1 MNFPH
6 LFSPLEIRGKR
17 LKNRIMSSGHDTSM
31 PTDNLVNEPLVA
43 YHRARARGG
52 AGLIVM
58 QVAGVHDSARY
69 TSHVLMATDDAC
81 IPGYRRVAEACHA
94 EGCVVLSQI
103 FHPGREIMES
113 ADGLLAV
120 AYSASASPNE
130 RFRVMPRE
138 LDQPLID
145 EIVAGYAAAARRL
158 HEAGLDGVEVVASHG
173 YLPAQF
179 LNPRVNRRKDGYNG
193 DLDARLRFLREVLA
207 AVRAATSEDFIVGL
221 RLSADERDPEGL
233 SESESLQ
240 AAEAVQGELDYLHI
254 VAGTSASLG
263 GAIHIVPPMAI
274 EPAYLAREA
283 GTFKARLAIPLFV
296 TGRINQ
302 PQEAEAILAR
312 GQADVCGMTRALIC
326 DPQMPNKAEAGRS
339 DDVRA
344 CIACNQA
351 CIGHFHRGYPISCIQ
366 HPETGREL
374 TYATP
379 NPASRRK
386 RVLVAGG
393 GPAGMKAAAVAAQR
407 GHEVVLCEAGA
418 QLGGQVNLA
427 QLLPRRAEFG
437 GASTNLQR
445 EMQLAGVEVRR
456 NTPVDRA
463 LVERERPDLVIVAT
477 GAEPYWPP
485 FERGGELQVVDA
497 WQVLRGEVRVGR
509 SVLVTDW
516 RGDWIGPGIAEKL
529 VREGHQVR
537 LAVNGTHCG
546 ESLPLYVRD
555 QLAGELHRLGI
566 PVTPYARLYGCDDT
580 TVYMQHSASGEAM
593 LFEEVDTLVLCQGHQ
608 PVDRLADSLHGLAE
622 VLRIGDCLAPPPPHR
637 RGGDLRRAQGRL
649 EHLSG
654 AAAAPS
660 TGPGPAPRMPQ
671 TQPGPRR
678 MPRPSPPDAT
688 DTPRSETH
696 FLGTRIR
703 GLRKRRGLTLA
714 ELAAQSELTAGY
726 ISQLERNL
734 AYPSIPALFNIAR
747 SLGVTIQWF
756 FASEAAVDPADAGY
770 VVRRNTRM
778 SVHYED
784 GIIDELLTPQPSR
797 QLEILHS
804 RFPPGTY
811 SQQSYSHEGE
821 EAGYIL
827 SGIFELW
834 VGDRHF
840 QLREGDSFSYS
851 SQEPHRY
858 GNPGDSDTLVLW
870 VITPPTF

>member
-622 VLRIGDCLAPPPPHR
+622 VLRIGDCLAPPHR

>member
-94 EGCVVLSQI
+94 EGCMVLSQI

-138 LDQPLID
+138 LDQTLID

-158 HEAGLDGVEVVASHG
+158 HQAGLDGVEVVASHG

-207 AVRAATSEDFIVGL
+207 AVRTATSEDFIVGL

-302 PQEAEAILAR
+302 PQEAETILAR

-344 CIACNQA
+344 CIACNQT

-374 TYATP
+374 TYAMP
-379 NPASRRK
+379 NPPSRRK

-566 PVTPYARLYGCDDT
+566 PVTPYARL
-580 TVYMQHSASGEAM
+580 
-593 LFEEVDTLVLCQGHQ
+593 
-608 PVDRLADSLHGLAE
+608 
-622 VLRIGDCLAPPPPHR
+622 
-637 RGGDLRRAQGRL
+637 
-649 EHLSG
+649 
-654 AAAAPS
+654 
-660 TGPGPAPRMPQ
+660 
-671 TQPGPRR
+671 
-678 MPRPSPPDAT
+678 
-688 DTPRSETH
+688 
-696 FLGTRIR
+696 
-703 GLRKRRGLTLA
+703 
-714 ELAAQSELTAGY
+714 
-726 ISQLERNL
+726 
-734 AYPSIPALFNIAR
+734 
-747 SLGVTIQWF
+747 
-756 FASEAAVDPADAGY
+756 
-770 VVRRNTRM
+770 
-778 SVHYED
+778 
-784 GIIDELLTPQPSR
+784 
-797 QLEILHS
+797 
-804 RFPPGTY
+804 
-811 SQQSYSHEGE
+811 
-821 EAGYIL
+821 
-827 SGIFELW
+827 
-834 VGDRHF
+834 
-840 QLREGDSFSYS
+840 
-851 SQEPHRY
+851 
-858 GNPGDSDTLVLW
+858 
-870 VITPPTF
+870 

>member
-379 NPASRRK
+379 NPPSRRK

-622 VLRIGDCLAPPPPHR
+622 VLRIGDCLAPPHR